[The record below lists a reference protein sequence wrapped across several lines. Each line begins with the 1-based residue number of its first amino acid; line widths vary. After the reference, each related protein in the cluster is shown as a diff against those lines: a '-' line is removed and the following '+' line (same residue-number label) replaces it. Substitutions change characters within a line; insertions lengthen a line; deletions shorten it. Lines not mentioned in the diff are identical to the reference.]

1 MIDVLIVGGG
11 LAGAATAY
19 FLAREGVAATLLE
32 RGDLNTR
39 ASGSN
44 AGSVHAQIPHE
55 PFVVN
60 GEAWARG
67 FAPTIPIMM
76 AGIRL
81 WREMEAELGVDLEVA
96 TPGGLL
102 VAETDAQMRV
112 VVRKAEIER
121 AQGLPVE
128 ILSRA
133 DLRAIAPYVADDLV
147 GGAFCPIEGK
157 ANPLAATP
165 AFAAAAQA
173 RGARIERFV
182 EVRGIVRERVGF
194 TVETSRGPV
203 RARRIVN
210 AAGAEAAAIARM
222 VGVALPLE
230 AHPIQVTVTEP
241 VAPLVRHLL
250 YFAGE
255 KLTLKQTPVGSL
267 LIGGGW
273 PARRDPATGRLSP
286 DPASLAANLALA
298 CRVVPGVAEARVVR
312 TWPALV
318 NGTDDWRPI
327 LGEPPGTPGF
337 FMAIFPWM
345 GFTAGPIAA
354 RLVTDLILGRTP
366 EIDVSAFAP
375 GAAPAHAG

>member
-1 MIDVLIVGGG
+1 MIDVVVVGGG
-11 LAGAATAY
+11 LAGAASAY
-19 FLAREGVAATLLE
+19 FLAKEGVRVVLLE

-44 AGSVHAQIPHE
+44 AGSIHAQIPHAA
-55 PFVVN
+55 FVEN

-76 AGIRL
+76 RGIEL
-81 WREMEAELGVDLEVA
+81 WRTMEAELGVDLEVA

-102 VAETDAQMRV
+102 VAETDEQMRA

-121 AQGLPVE
+121 AHGLPVE
-128 ILSRA
+128 ILGRE
-133 DLRAIAPYVADDLV
+133 DLRRLAPYVAPTMV
-147 GGAFCPIEGK
+147 GGAFCAVEGK
-157 ANPLAATP
+157 ADPLRAAP
-165 AFAAAAQA
+165 AFARAAE
-173 RGARIERFV
+173 RLGAEIRRFV
-182 EVRGIVRERVGF
+182 EVRDIVRERVGF
-194 TVETSRGPV
+194 NLDTNSGPV

-210 AAGAEAAAIARM
+210 AAGAEATAVAAM
-222 VGVALPLE
+222 LGVRLPLE

-267 LIGGGW
+267 LVGGGW
-273 PARRDPATGRLSP
+273 PARLDPEGRLS
-286 DPASLAANLALA
+286 ASPHSLCANLAVA
-298 CRVVPGVAEARVVR
+298 TRVVPGVANARVVR

-318 NGTDDWRPI
+318 NGTADWRPI
-327 LGEPPGTPGF
+327 LGEAPGAPGL

-354 RLVTDLILGRTP
+354 RLVADMILGRAT
-366 EIDVSAFAP
+366 EIDVAAFAP
-375 GAAPAHAG
+375 GAEAA